1 MTAIES
7 PEQLKAMREAL
18 AERRPLSRRWRE
30 LHALGQLIAA
40 KAQLASEP
48 FEGRIAEFPD
58 AIVDA
63 APWHRELSEQA
74 LEDIDA
80 MLQPGLTA
88 LQAIEARGHDVT
100 APALALWREFY
111 NAREGLLGLAARS
124 AASAAAEE
132 GAVSR

>member
-1 MTAIES
+1 MNAIES

-18 AERRPLSRRWRE
+18 ANRRPLSKRWRE

-48 FEGRIAEFPD
+48 FDGPIAEFPD
-58 AIVDA
+58 AILDA
-63 APWHRELSEQA
+63 APWHRELAEQA

-88 LQAIEARGHDVT
+88 LQAIEARGHDAT
-100 APALALWREFY
+100 APALALWREY
-111 NAREGLLGLAARS
+111 YAARDGLMGLAQKRTGQTGS
-124 AASAAAEE
+124 
-132 GAVSR
+132 

>member
-18 AERRPLSRRWRE
+18 AERRPLSKRWRE
-30 LHALGQLIAA
+30 LHTLGQLIAL

-48 FEGRIAEFPD
+48 FEGRIANFPD

-63 APWHRELSEQA
+63 APWHRELAEQA

-111 NAREGLLGLAARS
+111 HAREGLLSLAPK
-124 AASAAAEE
+124 
-132 GAVSR
+132 AVVAQTETD

>member
-18 AERRPLSRRWRE
+18 AERRPLSKRWRE
-30 LHALGQLIAA
+30 LHTLGQLIAV
-40 KAQLASEP
+40 KAQLSSEP
-48 FEGRIAEFPD
+48 FEGRLADFPD

-63 APWHRELSEQA
+63 APWHRDLAEQA

-88 LQAIEARGHDVT
+88 LQALEARGHDAT

-111 NAREGLLGLAARS
+111 NAREGLLGLVPS
-124 AASAAAEE
+124 STKASAE
-132 GAVSR
+132 